1 MQYVK
6 CIFPLLLLI
15 LVGCQNRTSLKV
27 RVKSN
32 ATISGEEIIT
42 LPLSKISQMDVNK
55 LSAFDNNS
63 EIPSQLVDT
72 NNDGSFDEFVF
83 LLDFTVDKG
92 KIISITENENRKD
105 FKQRAHAEIYEKRDY
120 KLVNGVY
127 TEGKFVSV
135 KRTKTPNNHIDHN
148 LFYKCEGPCWESDKV
163 GYRFYLDQRNATDI
177 FGKKTTEIVLPRVGD
192 LTNMSYHKMADWGMD
207 IFKVGKS
214 LGIGSFA
221 AYMDGKVIMVEKTD
235 SIICSIVNDGP
246 ILASVNT
253 KHYGWEFNNQK
264 HNLDGTLSISA
275 GSRLTKCKYRIT
287 GNNTQY
293 CTGLAK
299 HSGTEFIKSD
309 NKIGWNYIATWGRQ
323 TMLSENLGT
332 ILFYK
337 STYNPSLAENEL
349 SYVVILAPIDG
360 NIIYYFAACWELE
373 PNGIKSKEKFIKYAN
388 TEIEKLNNP
397 VEIEI
402 IK

>member
-6 CIFPLLLLI
+6 HIVPLLLLI
-15 LVGCQNRTSLKV
+15 LIGCQNKTSFKV
-27 RVKSN
+27 EAKSK
-32 ATISGEEIIT
+32 ATISGEKIST
-42 LPLSKISQMDVNK
+42 LPLSKFSKMDASK
-55 LSAFDNNS
+55 LSAFENNA

-72 NNDGSFDEFVF
+72 NNDGNFDEFVF
-83 LLDFTVDKG
+83 LLDFTGDNEKT
-92 KIISITENENRKD
+92 ISITESENRKD
-105 FKQRAHAEIYEKRDY
+105 FKQRAHAEISEKRDY
-120 KLVNGVY
+120 KLVDGVY

-135 KRTKTPNNHIDHN
+135 KKTKTPKGHIDHN

-177 FGKKTTEIVLPRVGD
+177 FGKKTSEIVLPKVGD
-192 LTNMSYHKMADWGMD
+192 LINMSYHEMADWGMD

-221 AYMDGKVIMVEKTD
+221 AYMDDKVIVVEKTD
-235 SIICSIVNDGP
+235 SIICTIVNDGP

-253 KHYGWEFNNQK
+253 KYYGWEFNNRK
-264 HNLDGTLSISA
+264 HNLDGTLSINA
-275 GSRLTKCKYRIT
+275 GSRLTKCDYTVT
-287 GNNTQY
+287 GSHTQY

-299 HSGTEFIKSD
+299 HDGIEFIKSD
-309 NKIGWNYIATWGRQ
+309 NKSGWNYIATWGKQ

-337 STYNPSLAENEL
+337 NNYNPSLVENEL
-349 SYVVILAPIDG
+349 SYVVTLAPIDG
-360 NIIYYFAACWELE
+360 NITYYFAACWELE
-373 PNGIKSKEKFIKYAN
+373 PSGIKSKGEFVTYAN

-397 VEIEI
+397 IEI
-402 IK
+402 KIIK